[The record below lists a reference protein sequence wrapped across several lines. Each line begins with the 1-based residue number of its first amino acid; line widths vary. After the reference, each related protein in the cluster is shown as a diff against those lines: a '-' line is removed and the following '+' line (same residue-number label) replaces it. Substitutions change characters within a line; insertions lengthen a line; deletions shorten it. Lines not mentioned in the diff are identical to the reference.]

1 MKLRIIL
8 SGLLLA
14 GLQACAQVTPPQAVK
29 DAFQQKFP
37 DAKHVSW
44 GKENAHEFEAE
55 FKLMGTEMSANF
67 DEQGKW
73 METETDLKKK
83 EVPAAVMQAMQANF
97 PSGKFNELAKIE
109 KPDGNTY
116 YEAEVEKNDSTT
128 EALFDGNGKLVSKKV
143 LDEEDEE
150 ND

>member
-1 MKLRIIL
+1 MKLRIML
-8 SGLLLA
+8 SGLLLL

-37 DAKHVSW
+37 DAKKVDW
-44 GKENAHEFEAE
+44 GKEDANEYEAE

-67 DEQGKW
+67 DEQGNW
-73 METETDLKKK
+73 METETGLKKK
-83 EVPAAVMQAMQANF
+83 EVPAEVMKAMQENF

-109 KPDGNTY
+109 KPDGKTY
-116 YEAEVEKNDSTT
+116 YEAEVEQNEKTT
-128 EALFDGNGKLVSKKV
+128 EALFDGSGKMVSKKV